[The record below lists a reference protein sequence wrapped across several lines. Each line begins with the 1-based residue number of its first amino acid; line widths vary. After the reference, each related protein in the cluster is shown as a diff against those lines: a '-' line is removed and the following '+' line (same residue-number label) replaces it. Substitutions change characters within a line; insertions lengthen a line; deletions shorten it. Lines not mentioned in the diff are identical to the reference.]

1 MTAERAASRGGR
13 AWLAGMGALL
23 GVTGPARRIPMPLA
37 EAVSTAI
44 SGATSGA
51 TSGASE
57 VELAELAEA
66 ARAAGER
73 VAGGLGGSGL
83 GVHLRSVGG
92 DVRERGVR
100 CRSCLETTWNICG
113 LCDGCHD
120 GCSFAR

>member
-1 MTAERAASRGGR
+1 MNAEPAARRGGR

-23 GVTGPARRIPMPLA
+23 GVTGPARGIPMPMT

-44 SGATSGA
+44 SGA